1 MQKRQLGES
10 QSFERQLKA
19 LAGLNDKTHL
29 TTQDHPAK
37 TWEKEVAVLSNT
49 YRVQEDEEIEE
60 YVSNR
65 RTR

>member
-1 MQKRQLGES
+1 MQKRQLGEP

-29 TTQDHPAK
+29 TTQGYPAK

-49 YRVQEDEEIEE
+49 YRVQEDE
-60 YVSNR
+60 
-65 RTR
+65 